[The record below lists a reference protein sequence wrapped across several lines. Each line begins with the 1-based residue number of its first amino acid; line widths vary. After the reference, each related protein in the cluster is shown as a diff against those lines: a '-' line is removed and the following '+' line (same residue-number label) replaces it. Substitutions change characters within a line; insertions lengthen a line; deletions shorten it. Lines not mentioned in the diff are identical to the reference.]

1 MLFSVLGS
9 PVIILPY
16 TFSHL
21 LSICVARRICW
32 LCAPLSQ
39 VFFFFNSSFR
49 LCFFFFLPFSSPFG
63 TATVFSCCRYAA
75 IAPPR
80 PLPWQRKHSS
90 EQSDWFMIS
99 YMSSSSALTSPG
111 KERLIRL
118 NGLKTKSTVDW
129 HPWSVPPSS
138 RNSATPEHSG
148 ISCKKQNE
156 QTKKKQMGLGTTAST
171 AGAAHQR
178 LVQCIWTTRLSDSFG
193 AATKEPVR
201 YQRITGF
208 FWTHLDE
215 WTAGK
220 LSSPPCTRHC
230 ILAIFFVFCL
240 FVWSV

>member
-1 MLFSVLGS
+1 M
-9 PVIILPY
+9 
-16 TFSHL
+16 L
-21 LSICVARRICW
+21 LSAK
-32 LCAPLSQ
+32 
-39 VFFFFNSSFR
+39 
-49 LCFFFFLPFSSPFG
+49 FFFFLIPPSAF
-63 TATVFSCCRYAA
+63 VFSFCHFPVRLVRRQCLAA
-75 IAPPR
+75 AAMLPSPPC

-118 NGLKTKSTVDW
+118 NGLKMKSTVDW
-129 HPWSVPPSS
+129 HAWSVPPSS

-156 QTKKKQMGLGTTAST
+156 QTKKKQMGLGTTPST
-171 AGAAHQR
+171 AGAIHQR
-178 LVQCIWTTRLSDSFG
+178 LVKCIWTSRLSDSFG

-201 YQRITGF
+201 CQRITGF

-230 ILAIFFVFCL
+230 TLAIFLFFVCL
-240 FVWSV
+240 FEARKPAI